1 MMKCAWIVLLL
12 LALPVGASA
21 QRGRAAG
28 AGGQGAMMNRAM
40 LERQI
45 VQRFAEQS
53 SRAMGLGTD
62 ERGRFE
68 RILRDGNEHR
78 RELAQR
84 GVNVRRRLVEAIAD
98 SATPDS
104 EFREILDEIDRIREE
119 EHAQWRADQTA
130 IGGMLTPRQKAV
142 FTARWL
148 RFQEVIRDVIV
159 QRPGPGGQGMVRDTF
174 PFLPD
179 GSGPGR
185 EPASGL
191 PLEGSGVSD
200 PGPPAGHPAALD
212 RR

>member
-1 MMKCAWIVLLL
+1 MRYAWMFVLLL
-12 LALPVGASA
+12 LLPWGASA
-21 QRGRAAG
+21 QRRGAG
-28 AGGQGAMMNRAM
+28 AGGQGALMNRAL

-68 RILRDGNEHR
+68 RILREGNER
-78 RELAQR
+78 RRGLAQR
-84 GVNVRRRLVEAIAD
+84 GVDVRRRLVEAIAD
-98 SATPDS
+98 SATPDT
-104 EFREILDEIDRIREE
+104 EFREILEEIDRIREE

-148 RFQEVIRDVIV
+148 RFQEVIRDVIA
-159 QRPGPGGQGMVRDTF
+159 QRPGPAGQGMMRDTF
-174 PFLPD
+174 PPLPD

-185 EPASGL
+185 EPVSSLL
-191 PLEGSGVSD
+191 PEGSVLPD
-200 PGPPAGHPAALD
+200 PGPRAERPAAYD

>member
-1 MMKCAWIVLLL
+1 MVLLL
-12 LALPVGASA
+12 LLLPVGASA
-21 QRGRAAG
+21 QRGR

-68 RILRDGNEHR
+68 RILRDGNERR

-98 SATPDS
+98 SATPDR

-200 PGPPAGHPAALD
+200 PGPPAGRPAALD